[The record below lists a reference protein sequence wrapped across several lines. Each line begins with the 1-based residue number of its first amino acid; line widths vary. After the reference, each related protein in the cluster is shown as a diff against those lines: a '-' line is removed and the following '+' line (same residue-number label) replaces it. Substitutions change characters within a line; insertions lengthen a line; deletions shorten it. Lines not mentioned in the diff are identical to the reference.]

1 MRRAAIALATV
12 LLAATGAGGAQGA
25 IDPVAACIR
34 DNLVKYAPPDRAVVA
49 QYLSLESACRAK
61 VEGDEQAGVQ
71 TTPLGGTGGGQGT
84 TGSGAGDPPSSTT
97 TTTDPAA
104 PVAPGAGTSGGPPTV
119 TPSPLGRPAG
129 ATGPGARADVLAA
142 LADTDS
148 ADAVS
153 PAGIGGGPGWL
164 VALVAGL
171 VSLVALAGVLGVR
184 SRPR

>member
-1 MRRAAIALATV
+1 MRRLLTV
-12 LLAATGAGGAQGA
+12 LALVSVAIVGPVTAQGA

-71 TTPLGGTGGGQGT
+71 TSPLGGG
-84 TGSGAGDPPSSTT
+84 TGSVPGGS
-97 TTTDPAA
+97 AA
-104 PVAPGAGTSGGPPTV
+104 PEPSATPPETVDPVVPGTGVSPGPPTV

-129 ATGPGARADVLAA
+129 TEGPGARADVLAA
-142 LADTDS
+142 LQDSDS
-148 ADAVS
+148 ADTVS
-153 PAGIGGGPGWL
+153 PAGVGGGPAWL
-164 VALVAGL
+164 VALVVGL
-171 VSLVALAGVLGVR
+171 VALVALAGVLGVR